1 MLVAALLLQTIVPP
15 VMSVREIGP
24 PTLIT
29 GGQKH
34 EILQGETKATLF
46 IPDSASATD
55 LEQLWVHFHTAE
67 WFVVQEF
74 QRANFTHPVLI
85 FNLGQGSATYSRP
98 FSQKGALKPFLDYT
112 IKITERPISSLNFT
126 SFSAGYGAVR
136 NLIQDQSIVAQIRTI
151 ILCDSSYAGFS
162 DPATR
167 TILPEHLNV
176 WQPVIDR
183 AVKKELTFVMTT
195 SEITPESYAGTW
207 EVVNA
212 LVRRNQGDMQ
222 PSDTELSASQDP
234 NYPLLRTFNQ
244 GNWHVWSYAGTDA
257 GAHTT
262 HPRHLAD
269 ILYQLKNK

>member
-1 MLVAALLLQTIVPP
+1 MLVAAFLVQTIVPP

-24 PTLIT
+24 PTQIT
-29 GGQKH
+29 GGQTH
-34 EILQGETKATLF
+34 EIIQGEIKATLF
-46 IPDSASATD
+46 IPDSSSATN
-55 LEQLWVHFHTAE
+55 LEQLWIHFHTAE
-67 WFVVQEF
+67 WFVVQEY
-74 QRANFTHPVLI
+74 QRANFSHPVLI
-85 FNLGQGSATYSRP
+85 FNLGQGSTTYARP
-98 FSQKGALKPFLDYT
+98 FSQKCALKPFLDYT

-136 NLIQDQSIVAQIRTI
+136 ILIQDQSILAQIRTI

-195 SEITPESYAGTW
+195 SEITPDSYAGTW
-207 EVVNA
+207 EVASA
-212 LVRRNQGDMQ
+212 LVQKNQGEMQ
-222 PSDTELSASQDP
+222 PANPELSASQDP
-234 NYPLLRTFNQ
+234 SYPLLRTFAK

-269 ILYQLKNK
+269 ILHQLKTK